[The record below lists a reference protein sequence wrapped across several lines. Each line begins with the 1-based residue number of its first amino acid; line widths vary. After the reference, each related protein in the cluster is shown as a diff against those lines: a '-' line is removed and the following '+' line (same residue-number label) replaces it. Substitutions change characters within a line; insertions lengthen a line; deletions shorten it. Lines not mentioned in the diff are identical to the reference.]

1 MPPTDAESILT
12 IAMLAA
18 VADGAASPDELA
30 RLKQAVTRLGVT
42 SLESVAGQVAAGRL
56 TVAEVTARLSDVD
69 ARRLAYETALLVCHA
84 DGAADPRETAFL
96 GELRMALGLVP
107 AAVQAVEQEVG
118 VAATTTVVAAGPA
131 PAAAELDQLI
141 LQQAMISGALEL
153 LPDRLANMVII
164 PLQLRMVYRIGQAH
178 GQQLDANQIK
188 DLAGT
193 LGIGAASQVLESVV
207 RGVLGGIGKGLLGG
221 LLGGATGVVA
231 GSAVSFASTYALG
244 HVAQQYYA
252 QGRRLSATDLR
263 ALFARFQE
271 EAKALF
277 PKLQDQIQA
286 QSKSLNLQQLLTSLR
301 GR

>member
-1 MPPTDAESILT
+1 MPPTDAEAILT

-42 SLESVAGQVAAGRL
+42 SLDAVAGQVAAGRL
-56 TVAEVTARLSDVD
+56 TVAEVASRLSGDD

-96 GELRMALGLVP
+96 AELRTALGLVP
-107 AAVQAVEQEVG
+107 AAVAAIEQEVG
-118 VAATTTVVAAGPA
+118 VAATTTVVAAGP
-131 PAAAELDQLI
+131 PAAAADLDQLI
-141 LQQAMISGALEL
+141 LQQAMIGGALEL

-164 PLQLRMVYRIGQAH
+164 PLQLRLVYRIGQAH
-178 GQQLDANQIK
+178 GQQLDTDQIR

-193 LGIGAASQVLESVV
+193 LGIGAASQVMESIV

-221 LLGGATGVVA
+221 LFGGATGMAA

-244 HVAQQYYA
+244 HVAKQYYA
-252 QGRRLSATDLR
+252 QGRHLSADDLR

-277 PKLQDQIQA
+277 PKVQDQIQT
-286 QSKSLNLQQLLTSLR
+286 QSKSLNLQQLLTSLS

>member
-56 TVAEVTARLSDVD
+56 TVAEVAARLSDVD

-96 GELRMALGLVP
+96 VELRTALGLAP
-107 AAVQAVEQEVG
+107 AAVQAVEQEVS
-118 VAATTTVVAAGPA
+118 VAATTSVATAGPPA
-131 PAAAELDQLI
+131 AAAELDQLI

-164 PLQLRMVYRIGQAH
+164 PLQLRLVYRIGQAH
-178 GQQLDANQIK
+178 GQQLDSKQVR

-221 LLGGATGVVA
+221 LLGGATGVAA

-244 HVAQQYYA
+244 HAAERYYA
-252 QGRRLSATDLR
+252 QGRHLSAADLR

-271 EAKALF
+271 EARALF
-277 PKLQDQIQA
+277 PKVQDQIQA
-286 QSKSLNLQQLLTSLR
+286 QSTSLNLQQLLTSLS

>member
-18 VADGAASPDELA
+18 VADGQASPDELT

-42 SLESVAGQVAAGRL
+42 SLDAVAGQVAAGGL
-56 TVAEVTARLSDVD
+56 TVAEVAARLSGDD

-96 GELRMALGLVP
+96 VELRTALGLIP
-107 AAVQAVEQEVG
+107 AAVDAVEREVG
-118 VAATTTVVAAGPA
+118 IAATTSVVETGPP
-131 PAAAELDQLI
+131 PAAADLDQLI

-153 LPDRLANMVII
+153 LPDRLANLVII
-164 PLQLRMVYRIGQAH
+164 PLQLRLVYRIGQAH
-178 GQQLDANQIK
+178 GQQLDVNQIK

-193 LGIGAASQVLESVV
+193 LGIGAASQVMERVV

-221 LLGGATGVVA
+221 LLGGATGVAA

-244 HVAQQYYA
+244 HAAQQYYA
-252 QGRRLSATDLR
+252 QGRRLSTADLR

-277 PKLQDQIQA
+277 PKVQDQIQA
-286 QSKSLNLQQLLTSLR
+286 QSKSLNLQQLLTSLGSR
-301 GR
+301 

>member
-42 SLESVAGQVAAGRL
+42 SLDAVAGQVAAGRL
-56 TVAEVTARLSDVD
+56 TVAEVASRLSGDD
-69 ARRLAYETALLVCHA
+69 ARQLAYETALLVCHA

-96 GELRMALGLVP
+96 AELRIALGLVP
-107 AAVQAVEQEVG
+107 AAVAAVEQEVG
-118 VAATTTVVAAGPA
+118 VAATTTVVAAGP
-131 PAAAELDQLI
+131 PAAAADLDQLI

-178 GQQLDANQIK
+178 GQQLDASQIR

-221 LLGGATGVVA
+221 LFGGATGLAA

-244 HVAQQYYA
+244 HVAKQYYA
-252 QGRRLSATDLR
+252 QGRHLSADDLR

-271 EAKALF
+271 EARALF
-277 PKLQDQIQA
+277 PKVQDQIQN
-286 QSKSLNLQQLLTSLR
+286 QSKSLNLQQLLTSLS

>member
-42 SLESVAGQVAAGRL
+42 SLDAVAGEVAAGRL
-56 TVAEVTARLSDVD
+56 TVAEVASRLSDD
-69 ARRLAYETALLVCHA
+69 HGRRLAYETALLVCHA

-96 GELRMALGLVP
+96 AELRTALGLVP

-118 VAATTTVVAAGPA
+118 VAATTTVVAAGPPA
-131 PAAAELDQLI
+131 AAAELDQLI
-141 LQQAMISGALEL
+141 LQQAMIGGALEL

-178 GQQLDANQIK
+178 GQQLDANQIR

-221 LLGGATGVVA
+221 LFGGATGVAA

-244 HVAQQYYA
+244 HVAKQYYA
-252 QGRRLSATDLR
+252 QGRHLSADDLR

-271 EAKALF
+271 EARALF
-277 PKLQDQIQA
+277 PKVQDQIQA
-286 QSKSLNLQQLLTSLR
+286 QSKSLNLQQLLTSLS